1 MARLEG
7 QTAVITGASS
17 GIGKA
22 VAYALTEEGATVV
35 LAARREERLDTLAQD
50 LNARGHNTV
59 VVPTDVTV
67 REEVNELINTAG
79 KVTGKIDIL
88 VNNAGVMLLG
98 RMADR
103 PVEEWR
109 QMVEV
114 NVMGALYCI
123 KAILP
128 IMLEQQSGHIV
139 NISSIA
145 GRRVPNPNSAV
156 YSGTKFFLNGVTEGL
171 RQEVTQNG
179 IRVVSV
185 EPGMVDTE
193 LAEHVRDKA
202 IRESILNMQDF
213 KMLEARDIAEAV
225 RYAVSQP
232 PHVNVNEILIRPT
245 DQQR

>member
-1 MARLEG
+1 MARLDR

-35 LAARREERLDTLAQD
+35 LAARREERLETLAQHLD
-50 LNARGHNTV
+50 ARGHNTV
-59 VVPTDVTV
+59 VIPTDVTV

-123 KAILP
+123 KAVLP

-156 YSGTKFFLNGVTEGL
+156 YSGTKFFLNAVTEGL

-225 RYAVSQP
+225 RYAVTQP

>member
-1 MARLEG
+1 MARLDR

-35 LAARREERLDTLAQD
+35 LAARREERLETLAQHLD
-50 LNARGHNTV
+50 ARGHNTV
-59 VVPTDVTV
+59 VIPTDVTV

-156 YSGTKFFLNGVTEGL
+156 YSGTKFFLNAVTEGL

-225 RYAVSQP
+225 RYAVTQP